1 MIWELM
7 NPSFIFPN
15 LAVRNYEDVMAQIG
29 GALTREGYTKESYVE
44 ALIEREKEFPT
55 GLDVDGYGVAI
66 PHTPVEHVN
75 KTAIA
80 FAVLENPVEFTAMG
94 TDDEFVQVKLV
105 MMLAIAGKPGEHGAH
120 IDELQRIM
128 AILQDTALLDKLQNA
143 KSADEIIHLV
153 KEKEKSL

>member
-7 NPSFIFPN
+7 NPKFVFPT
-15 LAVRNYEDVMAQIG
+15 LAAKKYEDVMSQVG
-29 GALTREGYTKESYVE
+29 GALTREGYAKETYVD
-44 ALIEREKEFPT
+44 ALIEREREFPT

-80 FAVLENPVEFTAMG
+80 VAILENPVEFTAMG

-128 AILQDTALLDKLQNA
+128 AILQDTALLEKIQNA
-143 KSADEIIHLV
+143 KSADEIIGLV
-153 KEKEKSL
+153 KEKESAL

>member
-7 NPSFIFPN
+7 NPKFVFPT
-15 LAVRNYEDVMAQIG
+15 LAAKNYEDVMSQVG
-29 GALTREGYTKESYVE
+29 GALTREGYAKETYVD
-44 ALIEREKEFPT
+44 ALIEREKEYPT

-80 FAVLENPVEFTAMG
+80 VAILKDPVEFTAMG
-94 TDDEFVQVKLV
+94 TDDEFVQVKIV

-128 AILQDTALLDKLQNA
+128 AILQDTALLEKIQNA
-143 KSADEIIHLV
+143 ADAETIIHLV
-153 KEKEKSL
+153 QEKENTL

>member
-7 NPSFIFPN
+7 SPTFIFPG
-15 LAVRNYEDVMAQIG
+15 LAAKNYEDVMAQVG
-29 GALTREGYTKESYVE
+29 GALTREGYTKDSYVD
-44 ALIEREKEFPT
+44 ALIEREKEYPT
-55 GLDVDGYGVAI
+55 GLDVDGFGVAI

-80 FAVLENPVEFTAMG
+80 VAVLKDPVEFTAMG
-94 TDDEFVQVKLV
+94 TDDEFVQVKIV

-128 AILQDTALLDKLQNA
+128 AILQDTSLLEKIRDA
-143 KSADEIIHLV
+143 KDADEVIELV
-153 KEKEKSL
+153 KEKESIL

>member
-7 NPSFIFPN
+7 NPKFVFPS
-15 LAVRNYEDVMAQIG
+15 LAAKNYEDVMSQVG
-29 GALTREGYTKESYVE
+29 GALTREGYAKETYVD
-44 ALIEREKEFPT
+44 ALIEREQEFPT

-80 FAVLENPVEFTAMG
+80 VAILENPVEFTAMG

-128 AILQDTALLDKLQNA
+128 AILQDTALLEKIQNA
-143 KSADEIIHLV
+143 KSADEIIGLV
-153 KEKEKSL
+153 KEKESAL